1 MVTPASNRQTRLI
14 MILIIFLGFVV
25 GYFYYNSF
33 TNSNIGIKSISEDSK
48 DTLSQFKDLKFDFQ
62 VFNSP
67 SLKTLKIFGE
77 VPVVPDKTGKINPF
91 TNF

>member
-14 MILIIFLGFVV
+14 MILVIFLGFVV
-25 GYFYYNSF
+25 GYVYYNSF
-33 TNSNIGIKSISEDSK
+33 TSSNLGIRAISEDPK

-67 SLKTLKIFGE
+67 SLKTLIIFGE
-77 VPVVPDKTGKINPF
+77 VPVVPDKTGKTNPF
-91 TNF
+91 NNF